1 MIRRTFNRR
10 WVRALLSFGVP
21 GAAVFGTSCIEDV
34 RNSVIAGSLDFVEDS
49 TITVLESLIPVGEI
63 LPE

>member
-1 MIRRTFNRR
+1 M
-10 WVRALLSFGVP
+10 RAFLSLGVP

-49 TITVLESLIPVGEI
+49 TITVLDSLIPVGEI